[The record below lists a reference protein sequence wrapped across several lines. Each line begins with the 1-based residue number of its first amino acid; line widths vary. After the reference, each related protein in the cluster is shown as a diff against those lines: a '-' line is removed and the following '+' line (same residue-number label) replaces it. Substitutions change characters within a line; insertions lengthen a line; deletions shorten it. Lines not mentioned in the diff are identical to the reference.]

1 MAVINQ
7 GRKVQIVNIGKIN
20 IYKVVMPF
28 SGDFSHS
35 LKKGASAN
43 NIIVEI
49 IADEGEI
56 RGYGEG
62 APRSYVTGESPES
75 ATKSVSNL
83 AQKDSFPWELN
94 DISQIRNF
102 VDSLPNGKAHNS
114 AICALE
120 MSLLDVLGKSQKKH
134 IIEYFPKDFY
144 TTKVYYGAGVP
155 LSNKARK
162 MEIYQLIRKMKI
174 NKVKLKMG
182 KDYTKNKEGLE
193 TINFL
198 FGDDYDLKIDI
209 NCAWNHEL
217 ALKHASLIKKYKVK
231 VVEQPMMP
239 DDPDIVGFARA
250 MQNSNVILMAD
261 ESVCSFEDLEGI
273 IQDGNYQ
280 MINVRLS
287 KCGGFRRSLRIIDT
301 LRAKGLSFQIGCQL
315 GESGILSAAGRALS
329 LLCRDAKYY
338 DGSYDQFLLKE
349 NITIEDISFGPGGE
363 AGPLD
368 GPGLGVK
375 INKENLRRLSNGS
388 PSLTISN
395 PLSSWK

>member
-1 MAVINQ
+1 MKID
-7 GRKVQIVNIGKIN
+7 KVNVYKILL
-20 IYKVVMPF
+20 PF
-28 SGDFSHS
+28 SGDLSHS
-35 LKKGASAN
+35 RRKGSFAN
-43 NIIVEI
+43 NIIVEV

-62 APRSYVTGESPES
+62 APRQYVTGESQES
-75 ATKSVSNL
+75 ATKHISYF

-94 DISQIRNF
+94 DVSQIWDF
-102 VDSLPNGKAHNS
+102 VDSLPNGKGHNS

-120 MSLLDVLGKSQKKH
+120 MSLLDALGKNQDIN

-144 TTKVYYGAGVP
+144 TREVYYGAGVP
-155 LSNKARK
+155 LCNKTRK
-162 MEIYQLIRKMKI
+162 MEICRFIKEMKI

-182 KDYTKNKEGLE
+182 KDFAENKEA
-193 TINFL
+193 IKIANSV

-209 NCAWNHEL
+209 NCAWNYEL
-217 ALKHASLIKKYKVK
+217 ALKHVSLIKEYKVK

-250 MQNSNVILMAD
+250 MQNSSVILMAD

-273 IQDGNYQ
+273 IQDGNYK

-287 KCGGFRRSLRIIDT
+287 KCGGFRRSLRIIDH
-301 LRAKGLSFQIGCQL
+301 LRVNGLSFQIGSHL

-329 LLCRDAKYY
+329 LLCRDAAYHE
-338 DGSYDQFLLKE
+338 GSYDKFFLKE
-349 NITIEDISFGPGGE
+349 NVTLENISFGLGGK

-368 GPGLGVK
+368 SPGIGVK
-375 INKENLRRLSNGS
+375 INNENLLRLSNSS
-388 PSLTISN
+388 PSLTISS
-395 PLSSWK
+395 PLS